1 MQQLDYM
8 ANMLRITYSNNSS
21 QLPLL
26 RVAVL
31 AVICLLS
38 SACISLNDQRT
49 CLTDEGIKVA
59 CPDYVEFASDI
70 QHQEGHDRRSA
81 MQQAYFERPP
91 SYLVLSDYANGLAEK
106 LSAQIGDNYQ
116 ASALAITPFVWF
128 DHSLKRTGPLGQQF
142 AELLLNS
149 LRQQSFDVIDT
160 VVKGE
165 YALTSSGLRVFSR
178 TEHNEKIIAAAQH
191 ALVGTMLPSD
201 DGIVVNARIV
211 DVNSGRVQATHT
223 FILPKILFR

>member
-1 MQQLDYM
+1 MIQSYVTNSNTTPIL
-8 ANMLRITYSNNSS
+8 AKLRMLVVGALSVTCG
-21 QLPLL
+21 
-26 RVAVL
+26 ACVL
-31 AVICLLS
+31 TEAPPV
-38 SACISLNDQRT
+38 
-49 CLTDEGIKVA
+49 CLTDTGIKVS
-59 CPDYVEFASDI
+59 CPGYTHSNGAVMQREEHTIVA
-70 QHQEGHDRRSA
+70 GTPTA

-91 SYLVLSDYANGLAEK
+91 SYLVLSDYANSLAEK
-106 LSAQIGDNYQ
+106 LSAQIGDSYR
-116 ASALAITPFVWF
+116 ASELAITPFVWF

-160 VVKGE
+160 VVTGE

-211 DVNSGRVQATHT
+211 DVNSGRVQATHS